1 MKVKSKICFKYSNK
15 KHAKIAYTSLK
26 IDNDEGYIESFLK
39 DNIIEYQL
47 NNSNLGSFLNSCDD
61 LISSEILVEE
71 IFNKTL

>member
-15 KHAKIAYTSLK
+15 KQAKIAYDSLK